1 MRQST
6 VAGQFYPLSTKALRK
21 EIVKCFHGLEI
32 RSEDVIGAVVPH
44 AGYVYSGPVA
54 AHVFARLPKADTYV
68 IFGPNHTGYGSP
80 VSMSQDVWNTPFGD
94 VETDRELGKLL
105 AGTIIDMD
113 EVAHRY
119 EHSVEVQIPFLQ
131 YRFGS
136 DFKVLPICMGMQDED
151 TAVEVGL
158 EVARAVKESGK
169 KVVFIASSDLSHYVP
184 QEKAEKS
191 DNYLIDAILDMDVP
205 EIYRRKYEKD
215 ITACGYGPITAML
228 TAAKEC
234 GAKNTELVKY
244 GTSGDITGDPM
255 VVGYA
260 AIIVK

>member
-1 MRQST
+1 MRQPT
-6 VAGQFYPLSTKALRK
+6 VAGQFYPQNSKALRK
-21 EIVKCFHGLEI
+21 DVVRCFRDLEVT
-32 RSEDVIGAVVPH
+32 SDDMLGAVVPH
-44 AGYVYSGPVA
+44 AGYVYSGSVA
-54 AHVFARLPKADTYV
+54 ANVFAKIPKADTYV

-80 VSMSQDVWNTPFGD
+80 VAMSQDVWSTPLGD
-94 VETDRELGKLL
+94 VETDKELGMSL
-105 AGTIIDMD
+105 AGSIIDMD
-113 EVAHRY
+113 EVSHRY

-131 YRFGS
+131 YRFGN
-136 DFKVLPICMGMQDED
+136 DFKILPICMGMQDED

-158 EVARAVKESGK
+158 EVARAVKGSGK
-169 KVVFIASSDLSHYVP
+169 KVVFLASSDLSHYIP
-184 QEKAEKS
+184 LEKAKQS

-205 EIYRRKYEKD
+205 EIYRRGYEKN

-234 GAKNTELVKY
+234 GAKSAELLKY
-244 GTSGDITGDPM
+244 ATSGDVSGDPM